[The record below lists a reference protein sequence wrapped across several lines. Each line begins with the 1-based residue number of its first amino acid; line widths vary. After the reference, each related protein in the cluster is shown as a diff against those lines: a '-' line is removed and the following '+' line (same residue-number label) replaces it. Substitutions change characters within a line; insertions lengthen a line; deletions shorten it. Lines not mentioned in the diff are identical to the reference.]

1 MRTVEVGNNV
11 KIHYVGTLTDGTEF
25 DSSRVRGTPIAF
37 VAGESRL
44 LPAFENQVVGMQEG
58 ESKSFTLTTE
68 EAYGPHNPEAI
79 NVVPRTQFPED
90 YLFEVGAQV
99 QGTSPVGSPVFAK
112 IESFTDN
119 DVTLD
124 MNHPLA
130 GKDLTFEVEI
140 VEIAE

>member
-25 DSSRVRGTPIAF
+25 DSSRVRGAPIAF

-44 LPAFENQVVGMQEG
+44 LPAFESQIVGMQEG
-58 ESKSFTLTTE
+58 ETKSFTLTTE

-79 NVVPRTQFPED
+79 NVVPKTQFPPG
-90 YLFEVGAQV
+90 YLFEVGGQV
-99 QGTSPVGSPVFAK
+99 QGTSPAGAPVFAK
-112 IESFTDN
+112 IESFTDEE
-119 DVTLD
+119 VTLD

-130 GKDLTFEVEI
+130 GQDLTFEVEI
-140 VEIAE
+140 VEITE